1 MRKHVKPAH
10 PQAAIPDPTR
20 GGDLPPE
27 GRVVEWSVHWARLAQ
42 RDDIIVKDVDE
53 DDAPAKAKKPA
64 DKSSKVPRAAS
75 AGRRAKP
82 ATKPAPAEPDA
93 PVSVPT
99 GEAPDESGPQVEGPE
114 MDAPAAPAAPEPAI
128 T

>member
-10 PQAAIPDPTR
+10 PQAAIPDPVR

-27 GRVVEWSVHWARLAQ
+27 GLTVEWSVHWARLAQ
-42 RDDIIVKDVDE
+42 RGDIIVKDVDE
-53 DDAPAKAKKPA
+53 TGAKTKALAAKQAKAPRAAQPGRRGKAAAKSDAPAP
-64 DKSSKVPRAAS
+64 
-75 AGRRAKP
+75 
-82 ATKPAPAEPDA
+82 
-93 PVSVPT
+93 VPT
-99 GEAPDESGPQVEGPE
+99 GDAPDESGPQVEGPE

>member
-10 PQAAIPDPTR
+10 SQAAIPDPVR

-27 GRVVEWSVHWARLAQ
+27 GLTVEWSVHWARLAQ
-42 RDDIIVKDVDE
+42 RGDIIVKDVDE
-53 DDAPAKAKKPA
+53 AGLKTKAPTANGPKAPRAAPAGRRGRAAAKSDAPA
-64 DKSSKVPRAAS
+64 
-75 AGRRAKP
+75 
-82 ATKPAPAEPDA
+82 PAPTGDA
-93 PVSVPT
+93 P
-99 GEAPDESGPQVEGPE
+99 DKSGPQVEGPE